1 MLFYAEIWIFEGAPI
16 PSVPDVLYPLFR
28 NAQLNRTMALF
39 RMLQRSAFICNICF
53 LLALG
58 LIWYKH
64 PVNPG
69 IASLIIVMGFFLS
82 VVLNAIV
89 NFWLLFLWI
98 FKKPFTG
105 IPKHLIY
112 INGGFLLIQIMLIL
126 K

>member
-1 MLFYAEIWIFEGAPI
+1 MQKFGFLKERLHWLF
-16 PSVPDVLYPLFR
+16 PDVLYPLFR
-28 NAQLNRTMALF
+28 NAQPNRTMALF

-89 NFWLLFLWI
+89 NFWLLFFWI
-98 FKKPFTG
+98 FKKPFPG
-105 IPKHLIY
+105 IPKQLIY